1 MKPAT
6 TPVEATE
13 RELRLFET
21 FYAEHRE
28 PIARALTL
36 VLGNAELASD
46 ATDEAMTRAVGKWS
60 VVSGYDNPQGWV
72 YRVALNWARSWLRR
86 RRRERDRPVSF
97 GPDSASPIERNIAL
111 EDALAR
117 LSIEH
122 RSVVVLRFYFDW
134 TVDQTAE
141 ALAIAPG
148 TVKSRLARALPLLRS
163 YLGEDAR

>member
-1 MKPAT
+1 MAD
-6 TPVEATE
+6 TPTHEV
-13 RELRLFET
+13 RLFAP
-21 FYAEHRE
+21 FYEQHRD
-28 PIARALTL
+28 PVARALTL
-36 VLGNAELASD
+36 VLGDAQLAAD

-60 VVSGYDNPQGWV
+60 TISTYDNPQGWV
-72 YRVALNWARSWLRR
+72 YRVALNWARSWLGR

-97 GPDSASPIERNIAL
+97 GPDTVAPVERNIAL

-134 TVDQTAE
+134 SVDQTAE